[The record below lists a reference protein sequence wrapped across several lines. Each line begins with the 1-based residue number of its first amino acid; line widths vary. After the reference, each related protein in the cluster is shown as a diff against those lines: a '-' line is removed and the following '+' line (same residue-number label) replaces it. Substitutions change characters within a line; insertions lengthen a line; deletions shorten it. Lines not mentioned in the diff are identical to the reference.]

1 MVQMLSS
8 GISMHGR
15 TCFWKMESFLQ
26 CHHKSFL
33 IPYQFIHFKTSI
45 TVEIPENREQTAESG
60 CKSKTYKTV
69 SDPYNDWQPHCLIW
83 YYGWSWRATG
93 VSGSWSHHFRFRVR
107 LFVISI
113 SIQFINF
120 IILLN

>member
-1 MVQMLSS
+1 MVQNMLSS

-45 TVEIPENREQTAESG
+45 TVEIPENREQTADYQG
-60 CKSKTYKTV
+60 VNLKPSKLFQIPTMIGSHIALFGIMV
-69 SDPYNDWQPHCLIW
+69 
-83 YYGWSWRATG
+83 G
-93 VSGSWSHHFRFRVR
+93 VGELLGSLVLGRIISAFGFVYS
-107 LFVISI
+107 LF
-113 SIQFINF
+113 
-120 IILLN
+120 